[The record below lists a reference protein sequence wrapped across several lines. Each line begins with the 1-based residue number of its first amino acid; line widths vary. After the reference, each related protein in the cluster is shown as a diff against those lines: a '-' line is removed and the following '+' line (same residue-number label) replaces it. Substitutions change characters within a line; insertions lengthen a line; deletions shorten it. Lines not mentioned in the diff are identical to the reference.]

1 MMAAVSR
8 ARVVIALGTA
18 QTLAWGSSYYLPA
31 ILADPMADAMGLP
44 RTAIFA
50 MFTAALVLSAA
61 LGPMAG
67 RAIDQQGGRTVLTW
81 SSFAFALGLAVL
93 GLAREPIVLTLG
105 WLLLGVGMG
114 FGLYDAA
121 FATLAGLYGRDA
133 RGSITGVTLIAGFA
147 STVGW
152 PLSALFLEHLGWRGA
167 CFAWAGLHIVLG
179 LPLNRL
185 LIPPVPP
192 PTPTATPEANGP
204 PPPRHAMP
212 LLAFVFAISAF
223 LAGAMGA
230 HLPGLLLG
238 AGATPAGAVL
248 AASLLGPAQ
257 VGARIL
263 EFGLLRRAHPLISG
277 RIAAAAHPIA
287 AGLLLAFGAAAAPA
301 FALVHGAGNGVLTI
315 VRGTL
320 PLALFGAAGYGL
332 RTGLLAAPAR
342 LLQATAP
349 LLFGL
354 ALDVLG
360 QRALLITGALG
371 VLSVVALFLL
381 RVPTRPAPA

>member
-1 MMAAVSR
+1 M
-8 ARVVIALGTA
+8 VIALGTA

-31 ILADPMADAMGLP
+31 ILADPMAQAMALP

-50 MFTAALVLSAA
+50 MFTAALVLTAA

-67 RAIDQQGGRTVLTW
+67 RAIDRQGGRTVLTW
-81 SSFAFALGLAVL
+81 SSFAFALGLLVL
-93 GLAREPIVLTLG
+93 GLAPGPIVLALG

-152 PLSALFLEHLGWRGA
+152 PLSALFLERFGWRGA
-167 CFAWAGLHIVLG
+167 CLVWAGLHVVLG
-179 LPLNRL
+179 LPLHRL

-192 PTPTATPEANGP
+192 PAPTATPEAGGP

-212 LLAFVFAISAF
+212 LLAFVFATSAF

-263 EFGLLRRAHPLISG
+263 EFGLLRRAHPLVSG
-277 RIAAAAHPIA
+277 RLAAAAHPIA
-287 AGLLLAFGAAAAPA
+287 AGLLLWFGAAAAPA

-342 LLQATAP
+342 LLQAASP

-354 ALDVLG
+354 ALDAFG
-360 QRALLITGALG
+360 QQALLITAAMGA
-371 VLSVVALFLL
+371 LSVVALFLL

>member
-1 MMAAVSR
+1 MMRPVSR

-31 ILADPMADAMGLP
+31 ILADPMAQAVGLP

-50 MFTAALVLSAA
+50 MFSAALVLTAA

-67 RAIDQQGGRTVLTW
+67 RAIDRQGGRTVLTW

-93 GLAREPIVLTLG
+93 GLAREPIMLTLG

-152 PLSALFLEHLGWRGA
+152 PLSALFLEQLGWRGA
-167 CFAWAGLHIVLG
+167 CFAWAVLHVVLG

-192 PTPTATPEANGP
+192 PPPTTAPDASGP
-204 PPPRHAMP
+204 LPPRRAMP
-212 LLAFVFAISAF
+212 LMALVFAVSAF

-257 VGARIL
+257 VGARLL

-287 AGLLLAFGAAAAPA
+287 AGLLLAFGAAAAPV
-301 FALVHGAGNGVLTI
+301 FAIVHGAGNGVLTI

-342 LLQATAP
+342 LLQAAAP

-371 VLSVVALFLL
+371 GLSVAALFLL